1 MSNFQLFWR
10 QFVALTVFKNW
21 IVLRNHRLR
30 NIARNFLI
38 PVAFSTFLANAPQLL
53 IRPNS
58 LGYGSS
64 TPLHALSDVFM
75 SPNKL
80 VWTDTTGGA
89 GSPSADQIMSIVTQ
103 NFSSAQLEFVFKV
116 ASTDQVTLACPSNF
130 NSRSPCFAAL
140 TFTGLPTSTNT
151 SAPLEYYIQ
160 GDAGLGHVN
169 VPKHSSDYEVH
180 IMPLQWAVDSAFLEL
195 QTGTRLPTPMEQPF
209 TQEDDAQ
216 QKEKT
221 RRNFL
226 DSINRVF
233 VIAFFLSF
241 TGIIYQ
247 MAGSVAMERATGLTS
262 HLQAMGC
269 LRSARIIS
277 WHISLCST
285 FLPSW
290 ILTAVLW
297 KTNIFTHTNVG
308 LVIGMNL
315 ITGLSLASWSLLV
328 SMPLGRSPQLAAIVS
343 TAFAVAMNIV
353 ARAVIKTNGAA
364 CIFTILFPSTFLVSA
379 MRALVQKELWLS
391 DPNYSNSVPYPDSNV
406 KIGAVMTIGALTI
419 VIYPVFAMLAERRLY
434 DTKPASTAASA
445 PSLFQRLLGRK
456 NKGEERP
463 AAIDNADATDC
474 AVHVKNIS
482 KTFNIG
488 KKSEVVAITD
498 LSLKIP
504 KTGVFVILGSNGSG
518 KSTLHGM
525 IGDLIS
531 PTAGSIIFSGGATR
545 AARGAL
551 GIVPQKNVLFPE
563 LTCYQTVRLWS
574 AIKRPVNT
582 KETKE
587 DLTQLLIDC
596 DLTGKIH
603 YQSGKLSGG
612 QKRKLQLA
620 VGIVGGSE
628 ILLVDE
634 ATSGVD
640 PLSRRAIWRTLCALR
655 ATRTIIFT
663 THFLD
668 EADLLGDDVAIL
680 AAPGKLL
687 AHAPPVSLKRQFGR
701 GYILHLT
708 MGSTGSEYDHTLQSV
723 LQNVRSITPDASV
736 ISSFAPN
743 ASLELGTRDPPTVA
757 AVLGLIETEK
767 ERLGITRYDTHGT
780 SLEEVF
786 LALMAQETSATSSE
800 VTDGPEKKDAM
811 EVPMVPVLGKTES
824 DRPASRISLS
834 DGRKISVLA
843 QALVIFHKRA
853 LVARRSYVA
862 PLLAMAIVL
871 CAGCIPLTYF
881 NGRHEDCSI
890 NQDLDFITP
899 LYLPELYTTLNTTY
913 NNDNITSASGISA
926 PIISPANA
934 TASLDASSFPTASV
948 PTNMTFSQDILA
960 NYRDLTIGGISI
972 DPGTRQGLIAYES
985 SSGSLA
991 GASLLNLYSNV
1002 LGNEIRGTVGPRILA
1017 QYANFPATF
1026 SDSTGEA
1033 LEWLGFFSLGIAIFP
1048 AFATLYVTRERV
1060 SGVKAMQLSNGL
1072 TPTGLH
1078 LGHLFAEMPVI
1089 LISSTVMIVVW
1100 AAKASEQF
1108 ADLGLMWV
1116 IFLLYGATSTLFS
1129 YAVSRFM
1136 PTALQAFA
1144 TLAVYNVVLYIL
1156 YLAGYLL
1163 TLTYAPAVK
1172 SASEAQIV
1180 HFSMSILG
1188 PVTSILRAVLVSLNV
1203 FSLRCDGR
1211 GHFSNTP
1218 NGSMLKYG
1226 GPITYLIV
1234 SGLLLFFFLVWTDS
1248 GRPLPFTFGLL
1259 RRSHAN
1265 DTRNYVPGDD
1275 VLTEAR
1281 RAETA
1286 TNDPLRVLNISKRF
1300 GRFTSKAVDDVS
1312 FGVGNETLSLLGP
1325 NGAGKTTTFNIIR
1338 GGITPDEGDVYINGV
1353 SIRQHK
1359 NGARVGL
1366 GLCPQFSA
1374 IDNHLTV
1381 REHLQVYGR
1390 LKGLSGQNLESNMET
1405 MLKVTTL
1412 SEYAKRPASK
1422 LSGGNQR
1429 KLSLAIS
1436 LMGKLT
1442 FASVGLSAWADEKPL
1457 GNPSVLLIDEYS
1469 TGIDPATKRHM
1480 WNTLRDLSVG
1490 KAVVITTHSME
1501 EASALSSRVAILSG
1515 RMLAVGS
1522 VDELVSRYPLYE
1534 VHVNC
1539 RTQEETHRTHAC
1551 ILASFPDARAA
1562 DDVST
1567 RWEVPVTAERT
1578 LSDLFTALSE
1588 QGLPEYAVERLSLE
1602 SVFLKTI
1609 RSNNSSLEG
1618 ESA

>member
-180 IMPLQWAVDSAFLEL
+180 IMPLQWAVDS
-195 QTGTRLPTPMEQPF
+195 TGTHLPTPMEQPF

-269 LRSARIIS
+269 LRSARILS

-463 AAIDNADATDC
+463 AAIDNADATDY

-708 MGSTGSEYDHTLQSV
+708 MGSTGSEYDHALQSV
-723 LQNVRSITPDASV
+723 LQNVRPITPDTSV

-843 QALVIFHKRA
+843 QALVIFRKRA

-948 PTNMTFSQDILA
+948 PTNMTFPQDILA

-1017 QYANFPATF
+1017 QYANFP
-1026 SDSTGEA
+1026 D
-1033 LEWLGFFSLGIAIFP
+1033 
-1048 AFATLYVTRERV
+1048 
-1060 SGVKAMQLSNGL
+1060 
-1072 TPTGLH
+1072 
-1078 LGHLFAEMPVI
+1078 
-1089 LISSTVMIVVW
+1089 
-1100 AAKASEQF
+1100 
-1108 ADLGLMWV
+1108 
-1116 IFLLYGATSTLFS
+1116 
-1129 YAVSRFM
+1129 
-1136 PTALQAFA
+1136 
-1144 TLAVYNVVLYIL
+1144 
-1156 YLAGYLL
+1156 
-1163 TLTYAPAVK
+1163 
-1172 SASEAQIV
+1172 
-1180 HFSMSILG
+1180 FSMSILG

-1265 DTRNYVPGDD
+1265 DPRNYVPGDD

-1300 GRFTSKAVDDVS
+1300 GRSTSKAVDDVS

-1436 LMGKLT
+1436 LM
-1442 FASVGLSAWADEKPL
+1442 